1 MYRFKV
7 LAGLAVVG
15 VGLEIA
21 TGGGLSREARA
32 FGHAVGRD
40 PKLRADIMELVAKTT
55 ELMFTP
61 PPIRCGFPPHY
72 WRRNP

>member
-1 MYRFKV
+1 MCRFKV
-7 LAGLAVVG
+7 LAGLVVVG

-32 FGHAVGRD
+32 FGHAAQRS
-40 PKLRADIMELVAKTT
+40 PELRADIVKLVAKTT

-61 PPIRCGFPPHY
+61 PPIRCGPPPHY